1 MLHVNGN
8 RKSIRLFLGIWL
20 AGVIV
25 IGFPMLGM
33 AGPITISDLL
43 FENSSKY
50 LGIHMG
56 TIDSGADVF
65 SVGSDGGEAGSNN
78 RSALGRINPTND
90 FPASEPSVDGPLLS
104 SGAQTVPDGSDAP
117 VSTFGGNF
125 ALTGSDSQ
133 IDFSTTDTYAVD
145 DTSTEN
151 FGVECANSDCVK
163 GNTNSNYY
171 TPNILNENPDVGL
184 PIGADQG
191 IIDSGNGVTENVD
204 FTGLMSDITDMKDLF
219 EGLTLADFTATLNLA
234 DGEDGSAGYISDR
247 NPGTSYDFILG
258 DNLDSGALVDGLN
271 IINIVT
277 EGNDFNLLNT
287 NFIVNG
293 SADSNFIFLV
303 EENEDMLITNSRILA
318 GENMGL
324 NNILF
329 AVLTINNDVHFNFS
343 QSEVYGAAFWDLSTI
358 DQSWS
363 GHIVANNLRGCGQW
377 VSNSL
382 KDWNDVSVDRCA
394 YNPTQVP
401 EPSTLLL
408 LGSGLAG
415 LGLLRRRF
423 KK

>member
-1 MLHVNGN
+1 MLHVRN

-20 AGVIV
+20 GGVIL

-33 AGPITISDLL
+33 AETITLSDLQ
-43 FENSSKY
+43 FESSSQY

-56 TIDSGADVF
+56 TTDSGADVF

-78 RSALGRINPTND
+78 RSALGRINQTND
-90 FPASEPSVDGPLLS
+90 LPASQPGIDGPSPS
-104 SGAQTVPDGSDAP
+104 SGAQEVPDGSDAP
-117 VSTFGGNF
+117 VSTFGGNI

-133 IDFSTTDTYAVD
+133 IEFSTTDTYAQGSTD
-145 DTSTEN
+145 TEN
-151 FGVECANSDCVK
+151 FGIECANSDCVK
-163 GNTNSNYY
+163 DNTNSNYF

-191 IIDSGNGVTENVD
+191 IIDSGNGVTESVD
-204 FTGLMSDITDMKDLF
+204 FTGLMNDITDMQSF
-219 EGLTLADFTATLNLA
+219 FSGLTPGDFTATLNLA
-234 DGEDGSAGYISDR
+234 DGDYGSAGYISDM
-247 NPGTSYDFILG
+247 NPGGLGDFILG
-258 DNLDSGALVDGLN
+258 DNLDSGGMIDGLN
-271 IINIVT
+271 IINIAT
-277 EGNDFNLLNT
+277 GENDFNLTNT

-293 SADSNFIFLV
+293 SADSTFIFLV
-303 EENEDMLITNSRILA
+303 EEGEDMLVTNSRILA
-318 GENMGL
+318 GGNMGL

-329 AVLTINNDVHFNFS
+329 AVLTMNNDVHFNFS
-343 QSEVYGAAFWDLSTI
+343 QSEVYGAAFWDLSTM
-358 DQSWS
+358 DRSWS

-382 KDWNDVSVDRCA
+382 KDWNDVSVDNCA
-394 YNPTQVP
+394 FNPTQVP